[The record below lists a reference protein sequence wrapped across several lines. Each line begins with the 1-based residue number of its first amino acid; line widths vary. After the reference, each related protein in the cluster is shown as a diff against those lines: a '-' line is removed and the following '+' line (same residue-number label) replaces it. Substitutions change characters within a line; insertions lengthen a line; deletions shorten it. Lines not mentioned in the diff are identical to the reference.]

1 MKRSLILLCALL
13 LAAVAS
19 LAPVPARAQSG
30 GDALPIEFMYDALSP
45 YGDWIYT
52 PTYGYVWQ
60 PLASQ
65 QPGWAPYADGSW
77 AFTDAGW
84 TWISNE
90 DFGWLTYH
98 YGRWIILGNSWM
110 WVPGSQWAPAW
121 VSWRQSQGQ
130 IGWAPLP
137 PEALWSQNV
146 GFGGWTDSY
155 YDVGP
160 TYYNFVPVG
169 MFASSGSMMPYIMD
183 RSRNYTYYDQSVNV
197 THTVYQQN
205 VLNNIYVGGP
215 DPQRINGFGG
225 NQVRRFT
232 LRHDDEGFRRN
243 WVDRRGDGPPRG
255 AGGPWRIDR
264 DRGQLVVAAPN
275 FRRDPAS
282 HALPSRVREMM
293 EKPVMDRGWH
303 GGGDAQGLQRLR
315 EKQRDDLE
323 RTRPAILPEK
333 RVEPA
338 TSTRPP
344 PATGRVLN
352 PEERRGRGG
361 NAGETMPPNADK
373 RPKNDEERQPMTP
386 KNPLPSGGPPG
397 VPPRTKPAP
406 TVPGAGTVP
415 PAGRPRNTDRPDND
429 LPPGQRPGMKPG
441 VPDDTPK
448 DRPGMR
454 PGMPQGETPKDRPGK
469 PQEDSPK
476 QRPGMKP
483 GLPQGERPVIPPVK
497 PQEDSPRQRPGMNPD
512 ETPGRRPGE
521 RNNPSAPD
529 GAGRGGRPGIIPQVP
544 QAPKIPEMPKR
555 REPQSPPSGAVPV
568 PGGPPGGGGMQPG
581 FPGRRPGQ
589 PGNNAPPQQPQR
601 PQQPPSMPSAPP
613 QGRPVPMPV
622 PQQRPQLPTPPQ
634 RPQPPTPPQPPPTRV
649 QPPQQQP
656 QPPAAPG
663 GPNAPQEPGGR
674 RRR

>member
-1 MKRSLILLCALL
+1 MKRSLILLFALL
-13 LAAVAS
+13 LAAVAPM
-19 LAPVPARAQSG
+19 APVPARAQSG
-30 GDALPIEFMYDALSP
+30 GDALPIEFVYDALSP

-65 QPGWAPYADGSW
+65 QPGWSPYADGSW

-98 YGRWIILGNSWM
+98 YGRWIRLMGNWM
-110 WVPGSQWAPAW
+110 WVPGNEWAPAW
-121 VSWRQSQGQ
+121 VSWRQTQGQ

-137 PEALWSQNV
+137 PEAMWSPNV

-160 TYYNFVPVG
+160 AYYNFVPVG
-169 MFASSGSMMPYIMD
+169 MFASSGSMLPYILD
-183 RSRNYTYYDQSVNV
+183 RSRNFTYYDQSVNV

-205 VLNNIYVGGP
+205 VMNHIYVGGP

-264 DRGQLVVAAPN
+264 DRGQLVVAAPS
-275 FRRDPAS
+275 FRRDPSS
-282 HALPSRVREMM
+282 HALPARVRESF
-293 EKPVMDRGWH
+293 EKPVADRGWH
-303 GGGDAQGLQRLR
+303 GGADEQGLQRLR
-315 EKQRDDLE
+315 QKQRDDLE

-333 RVEPA
+333 RVQPA
-338 TSTRPP
+338 TSTVPP

-373 RPKNDEERQPMTP
+373 RPKNDEERRPMTP
-386 KNPLPSGGPPG
+386 KNPLPPGGPPG
-397 VPPRTKPAP
+397 VPPRTQPTP

-441 VPDDTPK
+441 APPD
-448 DRPGMR
+448 
-454 PGMPQGETPKDRPGK
+454 ETPKERPGK

-483 GLPQGERPVIPPVK
+483 GMPQGERPVIPPGK
-497 PQEDSPRQRPGMNPD
+497 PQEDSPRQRPGMKPD

-521 RNNPSAPD
+521 RNSPSAPD

-544 QAPKIPEMPKR
+544 QTPQVPKIPEMPKR
-555 REPQSPPSGAVPV
+555 REPQSPPPGAVPM
-568 PGGPPGGGGMQPG
+568 PGGPPG

-589 PGNNAPPQQPQR
+589 PGNAQPPQQR

-622 PQQRPQLPTPPQ
+622 PQQRPPQ
-634 RPQPPTPPQPPPTRV
+634 QPPPVRV
-649 QPPQQQP
+649 QPQPRPQ
-656 QPPAAPG
+656 QPPAVPG
-663 GPNAPQEPGGR
+663 APNAPQERGR
-674 RRR
+674 RGR

>member
-1 MKRSLILLCALL
+1 MKRSLILLCAVLM
-13 LAAVAS
+13 AAVAP
-19 LAPVPARAQSG
+19 LVPARAQSG
-30 GDALPIEFMYDALSP
+30 GEALPIEFMYDALSP

-65 QPGWAPYADGSW
+65 QQGWSPYADGSW

-98 YGRWIILGNSWM
+98 YGRWIILGQSWM

-160 TYYNFVPVG
+160 SYYNFVPVG

-205 VLNNIYVGGP
+205 VMNHIYVGGP

-225 NQVRRFT
+225 NQVRRLT
-232 LRHDDEGFRRN
+232 LRHDEEGFRRN
-243 WVDRRGDGPPRG
+243 WMGGQGGGQGGGPGGGQGGGPPRG
-255 AGGPWRIDR
+255 AGGQWRIDKE
-264 DRGQLVVAAPN
+264 RGQLVVAAPS
-275 FRRDPAS
+275 FRRDAS
-282 HALPSRVREMM
+282 HALPARVRESM
-293 EKPVMDRGWH
+293 EKPVTDRGWH
-303 GGGDAQGLQRLR
+303 GGPDAQGVQRLR
-315 EKQRDDLE
+315 QKQRDDLE

-338 TSTRPP
+338 TSTAPP

-361 NAGETMPPNADK
+361 NAPGGTMPPNADN
-373 RPKNDEERQPMTP
+373 RPKNNEERQPMTP

-397 VPPRTKPAP
+397 VPPRTP
-406 TVPGAGTVP
+406 TVPGADAVP
-415 PAGRPRNTDRPDND
+415 PAGRPRNNDRPDKD

-441 VPDDTPK
+441 QPQDE
-448 DRPGMR
+448 RPVI
-454 PGMPQGETPKDRPGK
+454 PPGK
-469 PQEDSPK
+469 PQDDTPK

-483 GLPQGERPVIPPVK
+483 GQPQDERPVIPPGK
-497 PQEDSPRQRPGMNPD
+497 PQDDTPKQRPGMKPD

-521 RNNPSAPD
+521 RNSPVPD
-529 GAGRGGRPGIIPQVP
+529 GAGRGGRPDMPQENVP
-544 QAPKIPEMPKR
+544 QAPQVPKR
-555 REPQSPPSGAVPV
+555 REPQAPPPV
-568 PGGPPGGGGMQPG
+568 VMPTPGLPPGAGMQPG

-589 PGNNAPPQQPQR
+589 PGNAPPQQQR
-601 PQQPPSMPSAPP
+601 PQQPPSMPVVPP
-613 QGRPVPMPV
+613 QVRPVPMPQAP
-622 PQQRPQLPTPPQ
+622 PQQRPQ
-634 RPQPPTPPQPPPTRV
+634 QPPPQQRQPQAPPQQRAPQQPPPVRV
-649 QPPQQQP
+649 QPPQQ
-656 QPPAAPG
+656 PPAAPG
-663 GPNAPQEPGGR
+663 VPNAPQEPGGR